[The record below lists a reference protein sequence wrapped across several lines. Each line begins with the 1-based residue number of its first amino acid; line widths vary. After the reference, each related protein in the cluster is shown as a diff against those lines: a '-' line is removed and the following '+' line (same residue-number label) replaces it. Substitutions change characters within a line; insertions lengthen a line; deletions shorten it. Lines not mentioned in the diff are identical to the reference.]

1 MFLKKLKI
9 KSVKRILEFALQF
22 LAAFL
27 GSILTFHIWNYTNT
41 NNYIVAQALILIASQ
56 TFPRHDDIFFG
67 ARLSG
72 LTRLKFLPGT
82 FFVFFIPIFVFLIF
96 NLMKKVF
103 VGFGGKYGF
112 VAFTANVIVCCFCI
126 PRKDYTYPLYDPNYY
141 VALDIFI
148 YIFGPLVSAGSASLG
163 YIFYNYFKFRNK
175 HAAVITDGL
184 FLSLCFLTLTI
195 SPMLPN
201 NTKFSLTYGEIF
213 IQNAQIGVLTALTK
227 EDFFKNYLIKN
238 LMVPHY
244 FLMGYIAGW
253 IQIGTF
259 GVFIVGGKV
268 GVMAFLATNF
278 YVRSIRH
285 MFKIQE
291 TIQEQRKKQPRGSN
305 VTSAGAV
312 VFTVETERDFQKN
325 NDKVADKNEK
335 SENFSRIDE
344 LSEKEKNFRK
354 IKIESAP
361 IIPLQ

>member
-67 ARLSG
+67 ACLSG

-163 YIFYNYFKFRNK
+163 YIFYNYFLEE
-175 HAAVITDGL
+175 D
-184 FLSLCFLTLTI
+184 
-195 SPMLPN
+195 LP
-201 NTKFSLTYGEIF
+201 KL
-213 IQNAQIGVLTALTK
+213 
-227 EDFFKNYLIKN
+227 D
-238 LMVPHY
+238 
-244 FLMGYIAGW
+244 
-253 IQIGTF
+253 
-259 GVFIVGGKV
+259 
-268 GVMAFLATNF
+268 
-278 YVRSIRH
+278 
-285 MFKIQE
+285 
-291 TIQEQRKKQPRGSN
+291 
-305 VTSAGAV
+305 
-312 VFTVETERDFQKN
+312 
-325 NDKVADKNEK
+325 
-335 SENFSRIDE
+335 
-344 LSEKEKNFRK
+344 
-354 IKIESAP
+354 
-361 IIPLQ
+361 